1 MARATVERLRGAA
14 RERHAREALER
25 LEQSGLSKAAFC
37 RREQISTVTLGR
49 WRREFGSSARSTS
62 QTRFVEV
69 RLDRPPPTE
78 FVLEFPGGRRLR
90 IPAGFDATELERV
103 LSAVARGTC

>member
-1 MARATVERLRGAA
+1 MARTAVERLRGAA
-14 RERHAREALER
+14 RERHAREALGR

-49 WRREFGSSARSTS
+49 WRREFGSSARSEP
-62 QTRFVEV
+62 QTGFVEV